1 MQHGCCNRAPRDG
14 FTASLGIVYST
25 ETPLTLAE
33 IILNETILN
42 ETILSETSFS
52 ALAKT
57 VMNWCDQLAAISS
70 NPENISRFYLTS
82 EHKRCNEQVA
92 VWMQDACMDTW
103 VDAAG
108 NLCGRYE
115 AENPCAKTLLLASHL
130 DTIPNAGAYDGI
142 LGVLVAI
149 AAVKILNDSNTRLPF
164 AIDVI
169 GFGDEEG
176 TRFGSTLLGSRA
188 VAGTWNPDWWQL
200 KDRAGISLQ
209 QAFIDFDLQPEKI
222 HEAAR
227 KADDILAYLEV
238 HIEQGPVLEDEQLAL
253 GIVTSIAGARRFNID
268 ITGYAGHAG
277 TVPMAMRKDALVAA
291 ALGIAQ
297 IETIAKEFNVVAT
310 VGKISCGPG
319 AVNVIPGSASFTLDI
334 RSGDDQLRD
343 QAFAKI
349 QHELDMI
356 CESRKLSANW
366 QEIHN
371 APAVLCADWIQDMQT
386 SVLCDMNLAPY
397 KLMSGAGHD
406 AMALADICDVA
417 MYFVRCK
424 GGVSHHPDESVTE
437 ADVALAI
444 ESLSRTLEKWAQ

>member
-1 MQHGCCNRAPRDG
+1 MN
-14 FTASLGIVYST
+14 
-25 ETPLTLAE
+25 E
-33 IILNETILN
+33 IDSN
-42 ETILSETSFS
+42 S
-52 ALAKT
+52 LAKI

-70 NPENISRFYLTS
+70 NPDNISRFYLTP

-92 VWMQDACMDTW
+92 QWMQDAGMETW

-115 AENPCAKTLLLASHL
+115 AQDPCAKTLLLASHL

-200 KDRAGISLQ
+200 NDRNGVSLQ
-209 QAFIDFDLQPEKI
+209 QAFIDFGLSPDEIKN
-222 HEAAR
+222 AAR
-227 KADDILAYLEV
+227 APDDILAYLEV
-238 HIEQGPVLEDEQLAL
+238 HIEQGPVLEDENLAL
-253 GIVTSIAGARRFNID
+253 GIVTSIAGARRFSID
-268 ITGYAGHAG
+268 ISGYAGHAG
-277 TVPMAMRKDALVAA
+277 TVPMNMRKDALVGA
-291 ALGIAQ
+291 ALGIVK
-297 IETIAKEFNVVAT
+297 IETIAKECNVVAT

-319 AVNVIPGSASFTLDI
+319 AVNVIPGHASFTIDI

-343 QAFAKI
+343 QALAKI

-356 CESRKLSANW
+356 CVARGLSARW

-371 APAVLCADWIQDMQT
+371 APAVVCADWIQELQT
-386 SVLCDMNLAPY
+386 SVLCDMDVTPY

-406 AMALADICDVA
+406 AMALADSCAVA

-444 ESLSRTLEKWAQ
+444 EALSRTLEKLSQ